1 MQRARDNAPNTG
13 AQRAMLRVKQ
23 RLRGTGEPD
32 RCTSCVRHCRAGSC
46 LVRCPAEHKD
56 MLSVEGQ
63 VKSLLNDAQDPDSLA
78 LMYYGWCAWV

>member
-1 MQRARDNAPNTG
+1 
-13 AQRAMLRVKQ
+13 
-23 RLRGTGEPD
+23 
-32 RCTSCVRHCRAGSC
+32 
-46 LVRCPAEHKD
+46 